1 MAFRQ
6 MLCFRRHCVPALVV
20 EAVGGY
26 KPQPMFTRLGQLI
39 ARRPAT
45 LITLW
50 ALVIGGSVLWA
61 FRADPPPP
69 PKTDSLLPG
78 DCAYNQAVELIHREF
93 PALSARSRVVIVGYR
108 DTGLEAA
115 DLAWLGVAARQAA
128 KAAASVTGQESS
140 ERVLSP
146 DVPYL
151 KPRLVSPDG
160 QAAMALVNLPNNFI
174 SPITARAVNA
184 IDEALGR
191 MQRPG
196 GLTVE
201 ITDSAVGGRDYALKA
216 EEALD
221 RTTLVTIV
229 VVLTILTLVYRS
241 PVGVV
246 VPLVSIGVSVFL
258 AFVVLAALAKWA
270 WDVSDMER
278 IFAVV
283 LIFGAG
289 VDYALFWISRYRE
302 SLQTK
307 IEYGPAAVLAT
318 RFAGPAIL
326 AGAATT
332 ICGLSTLVLTDLGPT
347 HSAGKVLAIVLTIGL
362 LAALTLAPPLCRA
375 LGGVFFWPVGASGG
389 SSIGQR
395 HLWPRLAEIVAR
407 KPVLCLLVGT
417 LLLGLPALYS
427 LRLPARFDSLSELPP
442 DSPSARGFE
451 LMSRHF
457 KKSQLYAGALMI
469 EFEHP
474 LASTDARQLSESISG
489 RIARMSGVDDVY
501 SLGAPLGRKHKAG
514 MPPQLAN
521 LLSQLAAE
529 FYVSKSSKVVRLE
542 ILIDHL
548 PFSPEAMNIV
558 EQAMAVSRDEADR
571 LAGRYGKVE
580 ILGSGLTAYVLSVRD
595 VVQADQRRVMFLATL
610 VIGLIVLGLIRHLR
624 LTMFMLLAT
633 WLTFGATV
641 TLSDLF
647 FTQVM
652 GTYGL
657 DWKVRLIVFVIVVA
671 VGQDYNIFLAARLF
685 QELSEAGPAEAARR
699 AIVSTGAVISNCG
712 LIMAATLGS
721 LWAGKLTLLQQ
732 AGFGLALGVLI
743 DTFFVRPILIPSFFL
758 IVMRSRDQGQVEVSP
773 VAATGPAAGG
783 FPAQV
788 RTYADPQNT
797 GSD

>member
-1 MAFRQ
+1 
-6 MLCFRRHCVPALVV
+6 
-20 EAVGGY
+20 
-26 KPQPMFTRLGQLI
+26 MFARLGQLI
-39 ARRPAT
+39 GRRPGA
-45 LITLW
+45 LITIW
-50 ALVIGGSVLWA
+50 ALVVAGSALWA
-61 FRADPPPP
+61 FRTDPPPP
-69 PKTDSLLPG
+69 PKTDSLLPA
-78 DCAYNQAVELIHREF
+78 DCAYNRALELIHREF
-93 PALSARSRVVIVGYR
+93 PALAARSRVVIVGYR
-108 DTGLEAA
+108 DTGLEPA
-115 DLAWLGVAARQAA
+115 DLTWLGTAARQAA
-128 KAAASVTGQESS
+128 QAAASVTGVDSC

-160 QAAMALVNLPNNFI
+160 QAAMALVNLPTNFI

-191 MQRPG
+191 MPRPV

-201 ITDSAVGGRDYALKA
+201 MTDSAVGGRDYALKA

-229 VVLTILTLVYRS
+229 AVLAILTLVYRS

-246 VPLVSIGVSVFL
+246 VPLVSIGASVFL
-258 AFVVLAALAKWA
+258 AFVVLAALAKGGWE
-270 WDVSDMER
+270 VSDMER

-332 ICGLSTLVLTDLGPT
+332 ICGLSTLILTDLGPT
-347 HSAGKVLAIVLTIGL
+347 RSAGKVLAIVLTIGL

-375 LGGVFFWPVGASGG
+375 LRGAFFWPVGAAGG

-395 HLWPRLAEIVAR
+395 HLWPRLARIVAD
-407 KPVLCLLVGT
+407 KPVLCLLAGT

-451 LMSRHF
+451 LMTRHF
-457 KKSQLYAGALMI
+457 KKSQLYAGPLMI

-474 LASTDARQLSESISG
+474 LALPDARQLSQSISD
-489 RIARMSGVDDVY
+489 RIVPISGVDDVY
-501 SLGAPLGRKHKAG
+501 SLGAPLGRKQKAG
-514 MPPQLAN
+514 MPPQLAG

-529 FYVSKSSKVVRLE
+529 FYISKSSEVLRLE

-558 EQAMAVSRDEADR
+558 EQAASISREEAAEYADR
-571 LAGRYGKVE
+571 YGQAR

-595 VVQADQRRVMFLATL
+595 VVQADQRRVMILATL

-624 LTMFMLLAT
+624 LTVFMLLAT

-641 TLSDLF
+641 TFSDLF
-647 FTQVM
+647 FTRVM

-685 QELSEAGPAEAARR
+685 QELPQAGRAEAARR

-732 AGFGLALGVLI
+732 AGFSLALGVLI

-758 IVMRSRDQGQVEVSP
+758 VVMRSRDQGQAEVSP
-773 VAATGPAAGG
+773 VATAGQTAGG
-783 FPAQV
+783 FAVQA
-788 RTYADPQNT
+788 RTYADPENT

>member
-1 MAFRQ
+1 
-6 MLCFRRHCVPALVV
+6 
-20 EAVGGY
+20 
-26 KPQPMFTRLGQLI
+26 MFARLGQLI
-39 ARRPAT
+39 ARRPGI
-45 LITLW
+45 LITVW
-50 ALVIGGSVLWA
+50 VLVIGGSAFWA
-61 FRADPPPP
+61 FRAEPAPP
-69 PKTDSLLPG
+69 PKTDSLLPA
-78 DCAYNQAVELIHREF
+78 DCAHNRAVELIHRAF
-93 PALSARSRVVIVGYR
+93 PDLAARSRVVIVGYR
-108 DTGLEAA
+108 GSGLEPA
-115 DLAWLGVAARQAA
+115 DLTWMGAAARQAA
-128 KAAASVTGQESS
+128 KAAAPVTGVDASD
-140 ERVLSP
+140 RILSP

-160 QAAMALVNLPNNFI
+160 QAAMALVNLPTNFI
-174 SPITARAVNA
+174 SPVTARAVNA
-184 IDEALGR
+184 IDEALGD
-191 MQRPG
+191 MKRPP

-201 ITDSAVGGRDYALKA
+201 MTDSAVGGRDYALKA

-229 VVLTILTLVYRS
+229 AVLTILALVYRS

-246 VPLVSIGVSVFL
+246 VPLVSIGASVFL
-258 AFVVLAALAKWA
+258 AFVVLAALAKGGWE
-270 WDVSDMER
+270 VSDMER

-302 SLQTK
+302 SLQARLAY
-307 IEYGPAAVLAT
+307 EPAAVSAT

-332 ICGLSTLVLTDLGPT
+332 ICGLSTLAFTDLGPT
-347 HSAGKVLAIVLTIGL
+347 RNAGKVLAIVLTIGL
-362 LAALTLAPPLCRA
+362 LAALTLAPALCRA
-375 LGGVFFWPVGASGG
+375 LRGAFFWPVGAAGG

-395 HLWPRLAEIVAR
+395 HLWPRLAGIVAGN
-407 KPVLCLLVGT
+407 PILCLLAGT

-457 KKSQLYAGALMI
+457 EKSQLYASALMI
-469 EFEHP
+469 EFERP
-474 LASTDARQLSESISG
+474 VDSSDLRQLSQSVAD
-489 RIARMSGVDDVY
+489 RIAPMGGVDDVY
-501 SLGAPLGRKHKAG
+501 SLGAPLGRKQRTG
-514 MPPQLAN
+514 MPPQLAS

-529 FYVSKSSKVVRLE
+529 FYVSKSSEVLRLE

-548 PFSPEAMNIV
+548 PFSPEAMTIV
-558 EQAMAVSRDEADR
+558 EQAMMISREEAGQ
-571 LAGRYGKVE
+571 LADRYGKAE
-580 ILGSGLTAYVLSVRD
+580 ILGSGLTPYVLSVRD
-595 VVQADQRRVMFLATL
+595 VVQADQRRVMLLATL

-624 LTMFMLLAT
+624 LTLFMLLAT

-685 QELSEAGPAEAARR
+685 QELPQAGRAEAARR

-732 AGFGLALGVLI
+732 AGFSLALGVLI

-758 IVMRSRDQGQVEVSP
+758 VVMRSRDQGQAEASTATAVSRP
-773 VAATGPAAGG
+773 AGG

-788 RTYADPQNT
+788 HTHADPEDP